1 MSTVDNTIK
10 QIISDRVK
18 GLRVEQIENT
28 TPLTAL
34 GADSLDSV
42 EIVMEIERT
51 FKTSIKEEDFE
62 KLQTVDQIIAF
73 LESKNALS

>member
-1 MSTVDNTIK
+1 MSTVDNKIK

-18 GLRVEQIENT
+18 GLSVDQINNT
-28 TPLTAL
+28 TPLTEL

-51 FKTSIKEEDFE
+51 FKIAIKEEDFE
-62 KLQTVDQIIAF
+62 SLQTVDEIIAF
-73 LESKNALS
+73 LESKNAL

>member
-10 QIISDRVK
+10 QIITDRVK
-18 GLRVEQIENT
+18 GLRVEQIDNT
-28 TPLTAL
+28 TPLTEL

-51 FKTSIKEEDFE
+51 FKTAIKEEDFE
-62 KLQTVDQIIAF
+62 QLQTVNQIIAF

>member
-1 MSTVDNTIK
+1 MSTVDNIIK

-18 GLRVEQIENT
+18 GLSIDKIAND
-28 TPLTAL
+28 TPLTEL

-42 EIVMEIERT
+42 EIVMEIERA

-62 KLQTVDQIIAF
+62 NLQTVDQIIAF
-73 LESKNALS
+73 LESKNAL

>member
-10 QIISDRVK
+10 QIISDRIK

-42 EIVMEIERT
+42 EIVMEIERR

-73 LESKNALS
+73 LESKKALS